1 MKNAMSLRL
10 IRSTLLV
17 AGLSVLGLSVAG
29 LSACGFHLRGQQTLP
44 FNNLAVPGSSALVVD
59 IRRAVSASTETRVQ
73 EEAAGADAVLSIL
86 REQSE
91 KVILSLSREGRV
103 REYQLRYL
111 VTFRVAR
118 PQGGEFLPPST
129 IILTR
134 DMTFNDQ
141 VLPKEG
147 EEAMLY
153 KEMRAD
159 FVQQLMRRM
168 AASKPIVIG

>member
-1 MKNAMSLRL
+1 MSRTSTTLRRLLSLCL
-10 IRSTLLV
+10 IAS
-17 AGLSVLGLSVAG
+17 
-29 LSACGFHLRGQQTLP
+29 LSACGFHLRGQQSLP
-44 FNNLAVPGSSALVVD
+44 FNNLAVPGNSILATD
-59 IRRAVSASTETRVQ
+59 IRRAVTSSTETRVQ
-73 EEAAGADAVLSIL
+73 EEAPGAEAVLNIL

-91 KVILSLSREGRV
+91 RVILSLNREGRV

-111 VTFRVAR
+111 VTFRVSRA
-118 PQGGEFLPPST
+118 QGGEFIPPST

-134 DMTFNDQ
+134 DLTYNDQ
-141 VLPKEG
+141 VLSKEN